1 MNKTSLR
8 QMWEHMFVNNEQP
21 VTHVELRHVSVD
33 CLTLELETVTE
44 KDREHYD
51 EEDEHEDDEDKD
63 EESTALLYK
72 VLSNRR
78 YVYTLFCVQFICAIV
93 IGCSISSDKI

>member
-1 MNKTSLR
+1 
-8 QMWEHMFVNNEQP
+8 MFDNNEHP
-21 VTHVELRHVSVD
+21 VTRVELRRVSVD

-63 EESTALLYK
+63 EESTALLSLQSFIQPKICLYF
-72 VLSNRR
+72 VLC
-78 YVYTLFCVQFICAIV
+78 TIHLC
-93 IGCSISSDKI
+93 

>member
-1 MNKTSLR
+1 
-8 QMWEHMFVNNEQP
+8 MFDNNEQP
-21 VTHVELRHVSVD
+21 VTRVELRRVSVD

-63 EESTALLYK
+63 EESTALHYK
-72 VLSNRR
+72 VLSNLTF
-78 YVYTLFCVQFICAIV
+78 VYTLFCVQFICADCYWLLTIFR
-93 IGCSISSDKI
+93 

>member
-1 MNKTSLR
+1 
-8 QMWEHMFVNNEQP
+8 MFDNNEQP
-21 VTHVELRHVSVD
+21 VTHVELRRVCVD
-33 CLTLELETVTE
+33 CLTLETVTE
-44 KDREHYD
+44 KDREHDD

-78 YVYTLFCVQFICAIV
+78 FVYTLFCVQLICANCYWLLTIFR
-93 IGCSISSDKI
+93 